1 MNRQYTQKEI
11 ETLLKSMTVVVD
23 TREQVWSHIESGLTK
38 LHYTNE
44 RGKLDYGDYTC
55 KIPDLDGKPV
65 ILSDEVVIE
74 RKANLDEI
82 AGNFTTDRRRFEAE
96 FIRAKATGVKVFLLI
111 ENASWADIFS
121 GNYRSHIAPNALA
134 AAILSWQAKY
144 NITVMFGREKDSAR
158 LIAGILYYWL
168 RARLERGE
176 SG

>member
-1 MNRQYTQKEI
+1 MGT
-11 ETLLKSMTVVVD
+11 D
-23 TREQVWSHIESGLTK
+23 
-38 LHYTNE
+38 
-44 RGKLDYGDYTC
+44 TC

-65 ILSDEVVIE
+65 ISSDEVVIE

-82 AGNFTTDRRRFEAE
+82 AGNFTADRRRFEAE

-111 ENASWADIFS
+111 ENASWVDIFS

-144 NITVMFGREKDSAR
+144 NITVMFSREKDSAR

-168 RARLERGE
+168 TEPRLGE
-176 SG
+176 GRKRMNQEQAVQSSLPADGGISRYTGSGI

>member
-1 MNRQYTQKEI
+1 M
-11 ETLLKSMTVVVD
+11 
-23 TREQVWSHIESGLTK
+23 
-38 LHYTNE
+38 
-44 RGKLDYGDYTC
+44 
-55 KIPDLDGKPV
+55 

-96 FIRAKATGVKVFLLI
+96 FIRAKAAGVKVFLLI
-111 ENASWADIFS
+111 ENASWVDIFS
-121 GNYRSHIAPNALA
+121 GNYQSHIAPNTLA

-144 NITVMFGREKDSAR
+144 NITVMFSREEDSAR